1 MNTSSGLLMPCVT
14 LSTTIRLENMCV
26 LGRVSLAEGEGE
38 TIVPSEA
45 PPRRPPALPDSLTRL
60 GYKIRRFGPLPEGF
74 APLSAT
80 DEQLESPPRTARN
93 RRRFSESR

>member
-60 GYKIRRFGPLPEGF
+60 EYKIRRFG
-74 APLSAT
+74 
-80 DEQLESPPRTARN
+80 ARGI
-93 RRRFSESR
+93 RPSQRKPGPFGCPISIPS

>member
-38 TIVPSEA
+38 TIVSSEA
-45 PPRRPPALPDSLTRL
+45 PPRRPPAVPDS
-60 GYKIRRFGPLPEGF
+60 
-74 APLSAT
+74 PLSAQT
-80 DEQLESPPRTARN
+80 GTVRMSNKHPVLN
-93 RRRFSESR
+93 H